1 MKKFPFIL
9 LLFKF
14 FLLVFNSIFSL
25 AVDNEQCNTCSS
37 FYSESLGTKKNYRI
51 FLPPSYYK
59 EPERRFPVLYLLHGY
74 NFARNDPNRH
84 LPNEE
89 ENHWMEQEKLE
100 PIAYCC
106 MTVNSYPALENCLRE
121 KKLQLPHAPLKE
133 AEEESS
139 SSTEIAIKGILDA
152 LKEEYPDPLLIPLT
166 GEEDTPPLPPVG
178 ENRQGG
184 FVEEM
189 IIVMPDGD
197 SSFYVNRR
205 DGQKQWPPL
214 DGEEFVNGIRK
225 GATGMYEDYIVKDL
239 VKHIDETYRTIPQ
252 RNARFIGGF
261 SMGGIGSMALA
272 LKNQN
277 IFSSVSALSL
287 VFNFSQLILNPLM
300 YSFSAGTPE
309 IMELFLIPNDPKKRI
324 DKEYVKTVDPY
335 EIAKS
340 IPEINLRIY
349 FDAGDKDFFAGMND
363 FKSYKDFAQ
372 LLDSKGIKHYPK
384 NHIIKGTEFNGGG
397 LHTGRYWL
405 SRLPVI
411 LKFHSDSY
419 HINKD

>member
-1 MKKFPFIL
+1 MKKIFIVSIL
-9 LLFKF
+9 IIEILFLMHYNAKP
-14 FLLVFNSIFSL
+14 L
-25 AVDNEQCNTCSS
+25 AAIKENDSTFGS
-37 FYSESLGTKKNYRI
+37 FYSESLGTEKNYRI
-51 FLPPSYYK
+51 FLPPSYNK
-59 EPERRFPVLYLLHGY
+59 EPDRRFPVLYLLHGY
-74 NFARNDPNRH
+74 NFARNDPNRF

-106 MTVNSYPALENCLRE
+106 MTVSSYSDLESCLRE
-121 KKLQLPHAPLKE
+121 KKLQLPRAPLKE
-133 AEEESS
+133 KEEEESAS
-139 SSTEIAIKGILDA
+139 ATEIAIKGIIDA
-152 LKEEYPDPLLIPLT
+152 LKHEYPNPLSLPIS
-166 GEEDTPPLPPVG
+166 EENDKPPLPPH
-178 ENRQGG
+178 NLKGG

-197 SSFYVNRR
+197 NSFYVNRR
-205 DGQKQWPPL
+205 DGKKQWPPL

-239 VKHIDETYRTIPQ
+239 VKHIDETYRTIPD
-252 RNARFIGGF
+252 RRARFIGGF
-261 SMGGIGSMALA
+261 SMGGIGSMSLA
-272 LKNQN
+272 LKHQDV
-277 IFSSVSALSL
+277 FSSVSALSL

-309 IMELFLIPNDPKKRI
+309 VMELFIIPNDPKKRI
-324 DKEYVKTVDPY
+324 DKEYLKTFDAY

-340 IPEINLRIY
+340 LNEINLRIY
-349 FDAGDKDFFAGMND
+349 FDAGDKDFFSGMSD

-372 LLDSKGIKHYPK
+372 LLDSKGVKHYPK

-397 LHTGRYWL
+397 LHTARYWL
-405 SRLPVI
+405 TRLPVI

-419 HINKD
+419 NLNK